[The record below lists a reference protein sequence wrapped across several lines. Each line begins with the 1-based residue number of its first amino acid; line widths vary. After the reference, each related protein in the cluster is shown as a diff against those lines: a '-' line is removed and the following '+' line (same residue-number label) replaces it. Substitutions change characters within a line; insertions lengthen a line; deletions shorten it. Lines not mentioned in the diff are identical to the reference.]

1 MKKVNYLRISV
12 TDRCNLNCFY
22 CRISENCHYVTP
34 SEILSYE
41 EILEVVKAANDLG
54 INRIR
59 LTGGEPLMRKDL
71 TQLVRMLSSECALID
86 LTITTNGVLL
96 SEFARELKNCG
107 LHRVNVSL
115 DTLSRKSYKKIT
127 GKDKIDKVLVGIETA
142 VKVGLTPV
150 KINTVLMRGINE
162 DEICEIAGLARKN
175 VIIPRFI
182 ELMPIGG
189 IKWDDL
195 FLPIS
200 TVRQKLE
207 DKGSFHFCEVEKGS
221 GPAKYYRA
229 GDNTIGLISP
239 ISEKFCAACNRIRMT
254 SQGELRPCLA
264 IDYQIPL
271 KQTIRSGKNKKE
283 IKKQL
288 KKLIGKA
295 IDEKPHGYYWDVG
308 TKTFSQMSAIGG

>member
-1 MKKVNYLRISV
+1 MKKVNYMRISV

-22 CRISENCHYVTP
+22 CRISENCHYVEP

-41 EILEVVKAANDLG
+41 EILQVVKAANDLG
-54 INRIR
+54 IDRIR

-71 TQLVRMLSSECALID
+71 PQLVRMLSSECELRD
-86 LTITTNGVLL
+86 LTITTNGVFL
-96 SEFARELKNCG
+96 SEFANELKNCG

-115 DTLSRKSYKKIT
+115 DTLSRRSYREIT
-127 GKDKIDKVLVGIETA
+127 GKDRIDQVLEGIETA

-150 KINTVLMRGINE
+150 KINTVLMRGFND
-162 DEICEIAGLARKN
+162 DEICEISRLARKD

-182 ELMPIGG
+182 ELMPMGG
-189 IKWDDL
+189 IKWEDY
-195 FLPIS
+195 FLPIDK
-200 TVRQKLE
+200 VRQQLE
-207 DKGSFHFCEVEKGS
+207 DKGSFHPCEVGKGS

-229 GDNTIGLISP
+229 GDNIIGLISP
-239 ISEKFCAACNRIRMT
+239 ISEKFCAICNRIRMT

-271 KQTIRSGKNKKE
+271 KQTIRGKKNKKE
-283 IKKQL
+283 IEKQL

-295 IDEKPHGYYWDVG
+295 IDEKPHGYHWDVG
-308 TKTFSQMSAIGG
+308 TKTLSQMSIIGG